1 MSVRQR
7 RSESLKVQQKVQA
20 RRREIYAAAAELF
33 STHGYRAASM
43 RELAAALGMSKASLY
58 HYVQSKEEL
67 LTLLYT
73 EVIAENTAI
82 MQAVIDLGLSAA
94 ETLREV
100 LVQRVLYTIT
110 RQRLLRVFYEEEL
123 ELPPTVSGPMRQERQ
138 HYEHTLLSVVQ
149 RGLDEGVLTSPVSAQ
164 MTANILLG
172 AVNWTYRWYK
182 AGGPLRAREFAEG
195 VADTAMG
202 GIVSPSALTAD
213 LVRG

>member
-1 MSVRQR
+1 MRER
-7 RSESLKVQQKVQA
+7 RSESVKVQQKVEA

-33 STHGYRAASM
+33 SIQGYRAASM
-43 RELAAALGMSKASLY
+43 RELAAALGLSKASLY

-100 LVQRVLYTIT
+100 LVQRVIYTT
-110 RQRLLRVFYEEEL
+110 THQSLLRVFYEEEL
-123 ELPPTVSGPMRQERQ
+123 ELPPAVSGPMQRERT
-138 HYEHTLLSVVQ
+138 HYEQILLKLVE
-149 RGLDEGVLTSPVSAQ
+149 RGLDEGALHSPISAQ
-164 MTANILLG
+164 MTANTLLG

-182 AGGPLRAREFAEG
+182 PGGPLSPRQFAEG
-195 VADTAMG
+195 VAGTALG
-202 GIVSPSALTAD
+202 GILAPH
-213 LVRG
+213 

>member
-33 STHGYRAASM
+33 STQGYRAASM

-123 ELPPTVSGPMRQERQ
+123 ELPPAVSGPMRQERE
-138 HYEHTLLSVVQ
+138 HYEQTLLSVVQ

-202 GIVSPSALTAD
+202 GIVSPSTLTAD
-213 LVRG
+213 LVKG

>member
-1 MSVRQR
+1 M
-7 RSESLKVQQKVQA
+7 QQKVEA

-33 STHGYRAASM
+33 STQGYRAASM
-43 RELAAALGMSKASLY
+43 RELAAALGLSKATLY

-100 LVQRVLYTIT
+100 LVQRVIYTT
-110 RQRLLRVFYEEEL
+110 THQRLLRVFYEEEL
-123 ELPPTVSGPMRQERQ
+123 ELPPAVSSPMRQERG
-138 HYEHTLLSVVQ
+138 HYEQILLGVVQ
-149 RGLDEGVLTSPVSAQ
+149 RGLVEGALASPVSAQ
-164 MTANILLG
+164 MTVNILLG

-182 AGGPLRAREFAEG
+182 PGGPLSPRQFAEG
-195 VADTAMG
+195 VAGTVLG
-202 GIVSPSALTAD
+202 GVLSPHWASGAPSHPDPLP
-213 LVRG
+213 

>member
-1 MSVRQR
+1 MSVRER
-7 RSESLKVQQKVQA
+7 RSESVKVQQKVET

-33 STHGYRAASM
+33 STQGYRAASM
-43 RELAAALGMSKASLY
+43 RELAATLSISKASLY

-82 MQAVIDLGLSAA
+82 MQAVIERGGPPA

-100 LVQRVLYTIT
+100 LVQRVMYTT
-110 RQRLLRVFYEEEL
+110 THQSLLRVFYEEEL
-123 ELPPTVSGPMRQERQ
+123 ELPPGVSGPLRQERQ
-138 HYEHTLLSVVQ
+138 QYEQILLGVVQ
-149 RGLDEGVLTSPVSAQ
+149 RGLDEGVLTSSVSAQ

-182 AGGPLRAREFAEG
+182 AGGPLSPHQFAEG
-195 VADTAMG
+195 VADTALG
-202 GIVSPSALTAD
+202 GIVL
-213 LVRG
+213 